1 VTREEAIYTL
11 KNAAWLGTHEE
22 RVETEQAIDMAIEAL
37 NSVTDSENGAV
48 ESKND
53 VIKRQDAIKTVIRMC
68 SPICDWELE
77 KKAYTD
83 CVIDEINSL
92 PSATCD
98 DCIWHTCNY
107 NKVDWDGEEGYI
119 SRRDVVNEIHK
130 YFVEEIDKTPTEIDE
145 DGDELYADMPTVNS
159 LLACNKEL
167 SKRIKSLPSAEPKT
181 GEWVL
186 DPNGMDWSI
195 PAWRCSECGFVANY
209 IGVEAN
215 GLGNNPMNWAGSK
228 FCPQCGA
235 RITGYER

>member
-1 VTREEAIYTL
+1 MSDLISRAEAVAL
-11 KNAAWLGTHEE
+11 VN
-22 RVETEQAIDMAIEAL
+22 RAIRGIGD
-37 NSVTDSENGAV
+37 
-48 ESKND
+48 KD
-53 VIKRQDAIKTVIRMC
+53 VQECLFDGLRKQMWA
-68 SPICDWELE
+68 
-77 KKAYTD
+77 
-83 CVIDEINSL
+83 L

-181 GEWVL
+181 GEWIYNV
-186 DPNGMDWSI
+186 DNESI
-195 PAWRCSECGFVANY
+195 SELWNCSECGQWSFAKTNY
-209 IGVEAN
+209 CPNCGKRMKGE
-215 GLGNNPMNWAGSK
+215 NN
-228 FCPQCGA
+228 
-235 RITGYER
+235 E